1 MQENNYLKLPQ
12 MSNKHWCWKNE
23 QHLNIEYNFYHQ
35 MSLSNSNCW
44 YWNNCLD
51 FLKRAGPFE
60 LKMWLSMALKNLNM
74 GARVTKGMYNKT
86 FLQMLKC

>member
-1 MQENNYLKLPQ
+1 
-12 MSNKHWCWKNE
+12 
-23 QHLNIEYNFYHQ
+23 

-44 YWNNCLD
+44 YCNNCLD
-51 FLKRAGPFE
+51 FLKRAVPFE
-60 LKMWLSMALKNLNM
+60 LTIIKMWLSMALKNLNM